1 VKFSQRWKSFAWAS
15 ITAIIIAA
23 PLFWVEG
30 GCGWLQTKV
39 FPPSRPRFM
48 PVNSVWIDA
57 PSLPISWHRGWWFG
71 CGLSSSRTANY
82 CRMVEA
88 VGPLVYGSEYLS
100 CSSRSP
106 IDEINIH
113 LVPPPRGVGMW
124 LFGEGSNGVAGFLAN
139 GDVLLPVSAINKCGQ
154 VQTRMHPPR
163 Q

>member
-1 VKFSQRWKSFAWAS
+1 
-15 ITAIIIAA
+15 
-23 PLFWVEG
+23 
-30 GCGWLQTKV
+30 
-39 FPPSRPRFM
+39 
-48 PVNSVWIDA
+48 
-57 PSLPISWHRGWWFG
+57 
-71 CGLSSSRTANY
+71 
-82 CRMVEA
+82 MVEA